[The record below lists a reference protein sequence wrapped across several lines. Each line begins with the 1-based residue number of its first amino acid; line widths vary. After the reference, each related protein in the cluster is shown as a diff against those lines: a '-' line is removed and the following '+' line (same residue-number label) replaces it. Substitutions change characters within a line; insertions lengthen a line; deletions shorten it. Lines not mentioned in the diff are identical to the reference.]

1 MTMKARIRNRIAQV
15 SALIA
20 LATVAVT
27 ATARIASAAEA
38 RPWLC
43 RDKPVFS
50 SNQSMRWSA
59 TTKRGLR
66 WQLIFMQYRQGG
78 AHDGF
83 EIAQTEM
90 LPSGSGASGQVPAGR
105 YFAVAMHQKSGVW
118 VCPANGSDTGSAR
131 PGETARL
138 CFGPDES
145 SCDVSLVIVPD
156 KSAARSASS
165 P

>member
-1 MTMKARIRNRIAQV
+1 MKARIQRRLSQV
-15 SALIA
+15 SALIVIA
-20 LATVAVT
+20 PVVLTSATS
-27 ATARIASAAEA
+27 IASAAEA

-43 RDKPVFS
+43 RDKPAFS
-50 SNQSMRWSA
+50 SNRPMSWNA
-59 TTKRGLR
+59 TTKRGRR
-66 WQLIFMQYRQGG
+66 WELIFMQYREGG

-83 EIAQTEM
+83 EIAQSEM
-90 LPSGSGASGQVPAGR
+90 LPSGGGASGQIPAGR

-118 VCPANGSDTGSAR
+118 VCPANGADAGAAR

-138 CFGPDES
+138 CFGPEES

-156 KSAARSASS
+156 NANAQPGSR